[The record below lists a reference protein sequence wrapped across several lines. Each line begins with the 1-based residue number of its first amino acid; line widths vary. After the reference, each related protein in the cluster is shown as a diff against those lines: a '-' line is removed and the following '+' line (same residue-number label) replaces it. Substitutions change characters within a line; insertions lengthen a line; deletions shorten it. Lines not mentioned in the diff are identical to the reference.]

1 MNKTPRQSEGSVSLE
16 YIISVEYLIREAMS
30 WVGWRNFIIQWCR
43 GGLRVAEK
51 VSIPIRETNIPSI
64 LSCYNKG
71 VMKKEY
77 MRVKRTGRDY
87 STRLFRAEAN
97 VDMKIESTRPM
108 MQIKGV
114 EVIDGVKYYVLKV

>member
-1 MNKTPRQSEGSVSLE
+1 
-16 YIISVEYLIREAMS
+16 
-30 WVGWRNFIIQWCR
+30 
-43 GGLRVAEK
+43 
-51 VSIPIRETNIPSI
+51 
-64 LSCYNKG
+64 
-71 VMKKEY
+71 MKKEY

-87 STRLFRAEAN
+87 STRLFTAEAN

>member
-1 MNKTPRQSEGSVSLE
+1 
-16 YIISVEYLIREAMS
+16 
-30 WVGWRNFIIQWCR
+30 
-43 GGLRVAEK
+43 
-51 VSIPIRETNIPSI
+51 
-64 LSCYNKG
+64 
-71 VMKKEY
+71 MKKEY

-114 EVIDGVKYYVLKV
+114 EVIDGVKYYVLHTNRVP